1 MYLWY
6 LLLVVTKFQG
16 WIGLQRVL
24 LFYLLDRFTF
34 RSISESS
41 VIRDGFED
49 TRGFVSMENWKIEMK
64 LKNR

>member
-1 MYLWY
+1 MLSMVSSPRCYE
-6 LLLVVTKFQG
+6 VS
-16 WIGLQRVL
+16 R
-24 LFYLLDRFTF
+24 LDWFTTRTLILSLGSVYS